1 MKSKILKYIFCITLG
16 ASLTTGCVNNEYTV
30 PESGIV
36 TYDLTANKTVAAVV
50 AASTAMP
57 TQYVADDIIEGYVT
71 SNDENGNFFNTI
83 TLQTIPTDGSAP
95 IGFSIAAELK
105 AFQNGFT
112 PGRKVFIKLKG
123 LYTAYV
129 DGSLKIGSLFEMTNI
144 GRIAGYNWK
153 KHIFLSSMVIDE
165 NSFVRTVTL
174 SQAATNT
181 NINTLVEIDNVQFTD
196 GSMTRT
202 FYDIDS
208 GGLATNHNIT
218 DVSGGPSHFLR
229 VSKFALFSSG
239 KVPSGRGKIRGIMS
253 KYGSDFQFLI
263 RSENDV
269 KLTNPRTY
277 NFLSILNE
285 GFQTATVNQKIFPNY
300 LNFSIAG
307 TKDWVIKSGNFLEMS
322 SFGGNVENN
331 KSYFLIPVNMTAAN
345 TFSFQVKAQFY
356 NGSALKIYRTLD
368 YVPGMKLSNAT
379 LYDITTRFSLPAAN
393 TSTFASAGT
402 YTIPANIT
410 GNGYFVFEYTGTNS
424 TAGPVI
430 TTTIQI
436 DNIIIIN

>member
-1 MKSKILKYIFCITLG
+1 MKSKVLRYVFSIALA
-16 ASLTTGCVNNEYTV
+16 ASLTTGCINDEHTV

-36 TYDLTANKTVAAVV
+36 TYNLTANTTVAAVV
-50 AASTAMP
+50 AASRDIATP
-57 TQYVADDIIEGYVT
+57 YIADDIIEGYVT

-83 TLQTIPTDGSAP
+83 TFQTIPTDGSAP

-129 DGSLKIGSLFEMTNI
+129 DGSLKIGSLFETTSI
-144 GRIAGYNWK
+144 GRIAAYNWR

-165 NSFVRTVTL
+165 NSFVRTFTL
-174 SQAATNT
+174 LQAATDE
-181 NINTLVEIDNVQFTD
+181 NINTLIELNNVQFTD
-196 GSMTRT
+196 GSMART
-202 FYDIDS
+202 YYDINS
-208 GGLATNHNIT
+208 GGNATNHNISEVNGT
-218 DVSGGPSHFLR
+218 TSRFLR
-229 VSKFALFSSG
+229 VSRFALFSSG

-277 NFLSILNE
+277 NFVSSLNE
-285 GFQTATVNQKIFPNY
+285 GFQTATVNQKIFTNY
-300 LNFSIAG
+300 LNFATAG
-307 TKDWVIKSGNFLEMS
+307 TKDWIVKSGNFLEMS
-322 SFGGNVENN
+322 AFGGNVENN
-331 KSYFLIPVNMTAAN
+331 KSYFIIPVNMTVAN

-356 NGSALKIYRTLD
+356 NGSALKVYRTLD

-379 LYDITTRFSLPAAN
+379 LFDITTSFSLPNAN

-436 DNIIIIN
+436 DNIVIN